1 MSQFYQLM
9 PNETLIFEE
18 NNVHKG
24 QNTGIYSDTLILT
37 TVNIVHIS
45 SKGLF
50 GRKAN
55 VTVMPL
61 KEMMKFEGKPQA
73 LMRKTKNGTSA
84 LYLRFI
90 NGNEEYFSFK
100 TGNRRII
107 KKWVRVINDLE
118 QGQFDPSVMNDTTPD
133 ADSLAGLV
141 QQATD
146 MVDEFKDSLG
156 GIVGGSF
163 KKEGK
168 PTIITTK
175 CSSCG
180 APITGEKGQ
189 VVTCEYCDTKQT
201 L

>member
-61 KEMMKFEGKPQA
+61 KEMADKYISYRTLLGY
-73 LMRKTKNGTSA
+73 N
-84 LYLRFI
+84 
-90 NGNEEYFSFK
+90 
-100 TGNRRII
+100 
-107 KKWVRVINDLE
+107 V
-118 QGQFDPSVMNDTTPD
+118 SV
-133 ADSLAGLV
+133 L
-141 QQATD
+141 
-146 MVDEFKDSLG
+146 
-156 GIVGGSF
+156 
-163 KKEGK
+163 
-168 PTIITTK
+168 
-175 CSSCG
+175 
-180 APITGEKGQ
+180 
-189 VVTCEYCDTKQT
+189 
-201 L
+201 